1 MKVPPPPATPPP
13 PAASLQ
19 ALDIGGHLI
28 VPLRVKNTISSLTS
42 RFVHTKAAR
51 ATLSEEALDKLY
63 TSFLKPLGLGTYK
76 PLALDIN
83 DPSQLTQF

>member
-28 VPLRVKNTISSLTS
+28 MPLRVKKYHQLS

-51 ATLSEEALDKLY
+51 ATLSEEALDKVY
-63 TSFLKPLGLGTYK
+63 TSFLKPLG
-76 PLALDIN
+76 PLPLEIN